1 MYVFTN
7 SSANQ
12 MTFGDLTLAP
22 NATTEFPD
30 DRVAALSPH
39 NLKAL
44 NDFAKGNPL
53 ILKVE
58 YKASVPPVTIGPVSA
73 APAIATPF
81 GNKLMQAADAD
92 AANTLLGSEQGGGTE
107 YTLPVASGSVLGG
120 VKIGAGLSA
129 DAEGVL
135 SRSALTATDIPNLDA
150 AKIASGTLAV
160 ARLGTGTPD
169 ATNVL
174 LGTGAF
180 GVPPTAAKAD
190 ALTTGRTFALTGGA
204 TGTTA
209 APFTGAANASI
220 AVTLATP
227 TASVRGGV
235 LQQAAIADLTAA
247 PTQQDFNALLA
258 ALRAASVIS
267 S

>member
-7 SSANQ
+7 TSANQ

-44 NDFAKGNPL
+44 NDFANGNPL

-58 YKASVPPVTIGPVSA
+58 YQASVPPVTIGPVSA
-73 APAIATPF
+73 APAISTPF

-92 AANTLLGSEQGGGTE
+92 AAKELLGEGQGSG
-107 YTLPVASGSVLGG
+107 YTLPVATGSVLGG

-129 DAEGVL
+129 TADGTL
-135 SRSALTATDIPNLDA
+135 SRNALVAGDIPDLDA

-160 ARLGTGTPD
+160 ARLGTGTPS
-169 ATNVL
+169 AANVL
-174 LGTGAF
+174 LGSGAF
-180 GVPPTAAKAD
+180 GVPPTATKAT
-190 ALTTGRTFALTGGA
+190 ALATGRTFTLSGGA
-204 TGTTA
+204 SGTTA
-209 APFTGAANASI
+209 SPFDGSANATLN
-220 AVTLATP
+220 VTLATP
-227 TASVRGGV
+227 TSALRGGV

-258 ALRAASVIS
+258 ALRAASVIAS
-267 S
+267 